1 MRKFFKRMLLICQL
15 SKTYRLATP
24 GTGNLQL
31 FLTLAQ
37 ILQLHLQ
44 TYPSLAGVVGTL
56 EFHNL
61 SFLFCLFPTYKP
73 LFSVKILSN
82 RIRNIRHHHQQQ
94 KSVEIPFTCPQHPFP
109 PVPYDCVKWHR
120 RREKYLW
127 PRGRNTRSDT
137 PQCIWSHHKGVIRS
151 WVWSKQLSMG

>member
-1 MRKFFKRMLLICQL
+1 MLLICQL

-31 FLTLAQ
+31 LLTLAQ
-37 ILQLHLQ
+37 MCPDIIARS
-44 TYPSLAGVVGTL
+44 P
-56 EFHNL
+56 NL
-61 SFLFCLFPTYKP
+61 PLLSWCCWNPWNFIIYLSYSVYFQRIKP

-82 RIRNIRHHHQQQ
+82 RIRNKHHHHRQQ
-94 KSVEIPFTCPQHPFP
+94 KSVEIPFTCPQSPFP

-137 PQCIWSHHKGVIRS
+137 SQCIWSHHKGVLRS
-151 WVWSKQLSMG
+151 CVWSKQYQWDNEP